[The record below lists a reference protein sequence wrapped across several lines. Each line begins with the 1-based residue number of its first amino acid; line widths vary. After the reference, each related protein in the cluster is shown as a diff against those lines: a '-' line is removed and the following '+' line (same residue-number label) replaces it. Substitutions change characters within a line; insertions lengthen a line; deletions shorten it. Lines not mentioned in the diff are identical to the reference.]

1 MTDFLLGKN
10 DLNLIAVALLVGFL
24 ARLLILRIDYRQYPS
39 YPAGYATHLTL
50 GFVASALG
58 AVAFPA
64 ILAQDYVAVTFLA
77 LAAQQFRE
85 VREMERQSLSAIDVH
100 ELIPRGDPYI
110 EGIAKLFEA
119 RNYMAMVTALTTSIL
134 FHYSNLP
141 LGVLG
146 GGLMACGLHTLMV
159 TPLVGQMVKV
169 REIDI
174 QFTGPGGKNLGLE
187 EEVLINVG
195 EEEALFLWKEKGF
208 GFVLEPRDGNARATM
223 AHLGQRQAILH
234 EIYTQIGIIY
244 DYGYQQFTP
253 VARLHIETGR
263 VYLLIIPLE
272 PDPQF
277 IMETI
282 QKVPILEGSA
292 KKPLSS
298 KAGRKAVD

>member
-1 MTDFLLGKN
+1 MADVLLNKS
-10 DLNLIAVALLVGFL
+10 DLNLIAVALLMGFL
-24 ARLLILRIDYRQYPS
+24 ARFFILRIDYRQYPS

-64 ILAQDYVAVTFLA
+64 ILARDYVAVTFLA

-85 VREMERQSLSAIDVH
+85 VREMERKSLSAIDIH
-100 ELIPRGDPYI
+100 ELIPRGEPYI

-119 RNYMAMVTALTTSIL
+119 RNYLAMVTALITSIVY
-134 FHYSNLP
+134 HYLNLP

-146 GGLMACGLHTLMV
+146 GSLMAFGLHTLMV
-159 TPLVGQMVKV
+159 TRQIGQIIEV
-169 REIDI
+169 RLTQIR
-174 QFTGPGGKNLGLE
+174 FTGPGEKNLAIE

-195 EEEALFLWKEKGF
+195 EEEALSLWKERGF
-208 GFVLEPRDGNARATM
+208 GFVLEPNDADARATM
-223 AHLGQRQAILH
+223 AHLGQRQAVLH
-234 EIYTQIGIIY
+234 EIYTQIGMVY

-253 VARLHIETGR
+253 TARLHIETGR
-263 VYLLIIPLE
+263 VYLMLIPLE
-272 PDPQF
+272 PDPEF

-282 QKVPILEGSA
+282 RKVPILEGSA

-298 KAGRKAVD
+298 GAGRKAVD